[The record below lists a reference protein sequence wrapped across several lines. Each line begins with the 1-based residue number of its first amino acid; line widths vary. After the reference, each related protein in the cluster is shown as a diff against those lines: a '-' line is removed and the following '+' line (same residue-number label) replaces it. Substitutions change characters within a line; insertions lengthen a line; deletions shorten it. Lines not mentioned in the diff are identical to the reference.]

1 MLNDIV
7 FRSYVR
13 HAQSLDVI
21 HTVRCLLEL
30 LYVRHGYSSL
40 SLLTRDERA
49 HAISH
54 LSAG

>member
-1 MLNDIV
+1 MTLV
-7 FRSYVR
+7 LVRSYVR

-21 HTVRCLLEL
+21 LTVRCLLEL
-30 LYVRHGYSSL
+30 LYVSHGISSP
-40 SLLTRDERA
+40 SLLTRDEFT